1 MDHPEGVL
9 TFAIGVFDCDN
20 LKYIN
25 DTYGHDKGDVYLTNA
40 SKLICRIFKHSPVF
54 RIGGDEFAV
63 ILQGDDLNARE
74 ELLAEFRKIRAE
86 ICQAA
91 ENDWEQ
97 VNVTLGIA
105 VYDSENDPAVIDVAR
120 RADQQMYENKR
131 IRKEK
136 RRKMS

>member
-1 MDHPEGVL
+1 MAERTKL
-9 TFAIGVFDCDN
+9 WIA
-20 LKYIN
+20 
-25 DTYGHDKGDVYLTNA
+25 DKMKSLMKMKSID
-40 SKLICRIFKHSPVF
+40 
-54 RIGGDEFAV
+54 
-63 ILQGDDLNARE
+63 
-74 ELLAEFRKIRAE
+74 KIRITE